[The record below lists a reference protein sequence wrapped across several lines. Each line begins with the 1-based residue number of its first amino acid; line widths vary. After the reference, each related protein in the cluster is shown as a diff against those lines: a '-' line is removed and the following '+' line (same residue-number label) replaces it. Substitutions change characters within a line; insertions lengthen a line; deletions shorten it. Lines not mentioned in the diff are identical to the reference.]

1 MQRYN
6 ISLRR
11 TTTLTTLTD
20 DLLTDRAVRYMKYL
34 SPRLDALSLDHTVL
48 MDETA
53 VYFEDPRRQ
62 TIDATGARHVVL
74 KSTGFASMRVTA
86 VLAVSASGRKLP
98 PLVVWK
104 GDRQD
109 GAVERVGNA
118 YVTYQKRAWVD
129 SQLLIKWLDTVFP
142 SVLDAATPGKAVV
155 WDSMRAH
162 VSKAVKAQFANKNV
176 EMFMIPGGLT
186 PYVQAG
192 DIGIYKSFKDRLF
205 GIIDGWKSSDRVR
218 TRKVAT
224 QAAFSG
230 RCSAVGETAWKDVS
244 DEVIRRSVAA
254 AGISPCY
261 QDWHIS
267 RHDVY
272 GELFCRKWLSRDGE
286 SEDGDVEENILEN
299 LDEFTI

>member
-6 ISLRR
+6 LPLRR
-11 TTTLTTLTD
+11 TTNLTTLTD
-20 DLLTDRAVRYMKYL
+20 DVLTDRADRYMEYL
-34 SPRLDALSLDHTVL
+34 SPSLDAQSLDHTVL
-48 MDETA
+48 MNETG

-62 TIDATGARHVVL
+62 TIDATGARHMVL
-74 KSTGFASMRVTA
+74 KSTGFASMRATA

-104 GDRQD
+104 DARQD
-109 GAVERVGNA
+109 GAVERVGDA
-118 YVTYQKRAWVD
+118 YVTYQKRAWLD

-142 SVLDAATPGKAVV
+142 PVLGAATPVKAVV

-162 VSKAVKAQFANKNV
+162 VSKAVNAQFAKKNE
-176 EMFMIPGGLT
+176 EMFVIPGGLT

-192 DIGIYKSFKDRLF
+192 DIRIYKSFKDRLS
-205 GIIDGWKSSDRVR
+205 GIIDEWKSTNRVQY
-218 TRKVAT
+218 TKGGNPKQPPVEDEV
-224 QAAFSG
+224 QW
-230 RCSAVGETAWKDVS
+230 VKTAWNDVP

-267 RHDVY
+267 RHKCVR
-272 GELFCRKWLSRDGE
+272 GVVLQ
-286 SEDGDVEENILEN
+286 
-299 LDEFTI
+299 